1 MKSKLYMGLV
11 TVKAKA
17 PKYYRPSVM
26 TFKFGVLLDSKG
38 DKLLEKIKAD
48 YIGYV
53 KSRLEIQNP
62 TIGLEYKADITLTPV
77 SGFSVDYYQISQS
90 KVKDDGKHI

>member
-1 MKSKLYMGLV
+1 MGLV

-38 DKLLEKIKAD
+38 DKLLEKIKED
-48 YIGYV
+48 YAGYV
-53 KSRLEIQNP
+53 KSQLESQNQAI
-62 TIGLEYKADITLTPV
+62 TLECKADIILTPV
-77 SGFSVDYYQISQS
+77 SGFSVDYYQVSQS
-90 KVKDDGKHI
+90 KGKYDGEHI

>member
-1 MKSKLYMGLV
+1 MGLV

-38 DKLLEKIKAD
+38 EKLLEKIKTD
-48 YIGYV
+48 YTGYV
-53 KSRLEIQNP
+53 KSQLASQNP
-62 TIGLEYKADITLTPV
+62 AVSLEYKADITLTPV
-77 SGFSVDYYQISQS
+77 SGFSVDYYQIFQS
-90 KVKDDGKHI
+90 KGKDDGKRI

>member
-1 MKSKLYMGLV
+1 MGLV

-38 DKLLEKIKAD
+38 DKLLEKIKED
-48 YIGYV
+48 YAGYV
-53 KSRLEIQNP
+53 KSQLESQNQ
-62 TIGLEYKADITLTPV
+62 AITLR
-77 SGFSVDYYQISQS
+77 GLKYEDIKAIQILASDKWFPS
-90 KVKDDGKHI
+90 TAIRCRRKMESDKI